1 MFSSP
6 ATMAGLRSPSSRDRL
21 LPHSML
27 GAGPLGPQRW
37 RLTLCL
43 ALCLSGALIGVSVL
57 SYGRGRAAVQAS
69 ATQVFRC
76 AACDNSNQMRNIE
89 HRIALRAWCDTG

>member
-21 LPHSML
+21 LPHSI
-27 GAGPLGPQRW
+27 GPLGPQRW

-76 AACDNSNQMRNIE
+76 AACNNNSNQNGVT
-89 HRIALRAWCDTG
+89 L